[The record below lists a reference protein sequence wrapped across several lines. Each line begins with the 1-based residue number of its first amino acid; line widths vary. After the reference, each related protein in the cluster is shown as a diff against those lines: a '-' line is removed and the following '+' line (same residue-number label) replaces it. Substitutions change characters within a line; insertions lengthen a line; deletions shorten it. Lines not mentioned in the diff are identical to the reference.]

1 MKHLFLITVAFCA
14 ISAAQPGTP
23 SSCPVLVSHASAK
36 VRLQDGY
43 HIVIWFE
50 NQGKRT
56 VQQAQLNLM
65 MFDKANHKFPASQNY
80 VVNSE
85 IAPGQG
91 GVVLYSAQSEEK
103 HFGSAWQDMRGVEV
117 QVASINFTDGT
128 QWTSDQQTD
137 CNHAFVNA
145 NYDQDMRAW
154 GKQWRANWNRQ
165 HPDHRIPDPSLEGW
179 LRPGSD
185 SWQ

>member
-1 MKHLFLITVAFCA
+1 MKKILLIIVACA
-14 ISAAQPGTP
+14 LSAVAQQGVG

-56 VQQAQLNLM
+56 VQQAQLNLL
-65 MFDKANHKFPASQNY
+65 MFDGLNNKYPASQNY

-103 HFGSAWQDMRGVEV
+103 HFGSSWKDMRGVEV
-117 QVASINFTDGT
+117 HVSSILFTDGT
-128 QWTSDQQTD
+128 QWTSDPQANCAQ
-137 CNHAFVNA
+137 AFVNA
-145 NYDQDMRAW
+145 NYEQDMRAW
-154 GKQWRANWNRQ
+154 GKQWRANWNRE
-165 HPDHRIPDPSLEGW
+165 HPDRHIPDPSLEGW